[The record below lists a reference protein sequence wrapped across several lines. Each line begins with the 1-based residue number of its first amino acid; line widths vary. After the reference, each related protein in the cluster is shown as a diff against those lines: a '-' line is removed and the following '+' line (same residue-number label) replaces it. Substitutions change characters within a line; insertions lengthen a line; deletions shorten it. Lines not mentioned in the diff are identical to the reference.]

1 MEETLFSA
9 NIKRPLADRLRPQA
23 LKEVVGQNHI
33 VGDDAPLGRM
43 IKAGKITSFVLWGP
57 PGCGKTT
64 IARLIAENTNLYFEQ
79 ISAVFSG
86 VADLKRVFQYAQE
99 RRANQGRGTLLFVD
113 EIHRFNK
120 SQQDGFLPYV
130 EDGTIIL
137 VGATTENPSFELNA
151 ALLSRCQV
159 FVLNRLNADDFEEL
173 LVRAEKECGKKLPV
187 DEAARQFMKDTAD
200 GDGRYILNLAESV
213 WSYVQPGEVFD
224 KDSIIKIIRSRAPI
238 YDKGRDGHYNLISA
252 VHKSLRGSD
261 VDAALYWVARMIEG
275 GEDPKYLLRRLTR
288 FAVEDVSLA
297 DPNAVT
303 QAIACWDTYERLG
316 SPEGDLALM
325 QLTAYLAT
333 APKSAAVYK
342 AMHAARD
349 LARKTG
355 SLMPPKNILNA
366 PTKLMKELG
375 YNEGYEYDPDC
386 EDGFSGANYFPDGV
400 RRTKLYHPVD
410 RGFEREVKKRVE
422 YFEKLR
428 AEKQKARSDEK

>member
-9 NIKRPLADRLRPQA
+9 NIKRPLADRLRPQT
-23 LKEVVGQNHI
+23 LSEVVGQDHI
-33 VGDDAPLGRM
+33 VGEDAPLGRM
-43 IKAGKITSFVLWGP
+43 IKSGKISSFILWGP

-99 RRANQGRGTLLFVD
+99 RRANQGKGTLLFVD

-159 FVLNRLNADDFEEL
+159 FVLNRLSADDFEEL
-173 LVRAEKECGKKLPV
+173 LSRAERETGKKLPV
-187 DEAARQFMKDTAD
+187 DDEARGFMKDTAD

-213 WSYVQPGEVFD
+213 WSYAKEGEVFD
-224 KDSIIKIIRSRAPI
+224 KDSIVKIIRSRAPI

-261 VDAALYWVARMIEG
+261 VDAALYWVARMLEA

-349 LARKTG
+349 LARRTG

-366 PTKLMKELG
+366 PTKLMKQLG

-400 RRTKLYHPVD
+400 RRTKLYYPVD

-428 AEKQKARSDEK
+428 IERQSRKKDN